1 MCRHACYTGWV
12 DTCVKEWV
20 CESVCT
26 GVVTERIVSASMYL
40 PSRRLF
46 RSSHRRWC
54 HLPPG
59 RVSVCLFGHACVTL
73 LSVVCLRV
81 SHPTQRSGLIRA
93 CQHAHAH
100 VPVTA
105 RTEGVREVPVLPLP
119 PCARIRVRAVVYL
132 SAWVCPGVCRRVQ
145 GEGQSLGPVPA
156 PASGGSGRTS
166 WGAGTPLQLGEEPA
180 GGERKGCAGVI
191 DATVEGMDVLVTQ
204 NGVCGC
210 ARERGLRRSSGALR
224 GPDPPQQARPARG
237 PRASPRRTRGKRD
250 PSPAARGPRAV
261 SDTRRRQRLYFSRL
275 EPRPR
280 ARDGPHGDADSAAA
294 IFPISPESIIR
305 RD

>member
-1 MCRHACYTGWV
+1 MVSSATRTRVCVSIR
-12 DTCVKEWV
+12 TCVCYSPECCVPAGVAPYSAFWAH
-20 CESVCT
+20 T
-26 GVVTERIVSASMYL
+26 GLSA
-40 PSRRLF
+40 
-46 RSSHRRWC
+46 
-54 HLPPG
+54 
-59 RVSVCLFGHACVTL
+59 
-73 LSVVCLRV
+73 
-81 SHPTQRSGLIRA
+81 RA
-93 CQHAHAH
+93 CTRTCDCQDGGS
-100 VPVTA
+100 A
-105 RTEGVREVPVLPLP
+105 RGTSTPLP

-210 ARERGLRRSSGALR
+210 ARERGLRRSSGTLR